1 MSFSRGEE
9 KKLKNQKH
17 QKKITK
23 KIKPV
28 KKTN

>member
-9 KKLKNQKH
+9 KKLKNQKN
-17 QKKITK
+17 QKQITK